1 MRFWH
6 LLTVNNLIESQMLHQ
21 IATYNAT
28 SNQLVIKEELTN
40 QLLRLN

>member
-6 LLTVNNLIESQMLHQ
+6 LFTVNNLIVSQMLHQ

-28 SNQLVIKEELTN
+28 NNQLVIKEE
-40 QLLRLN
+40 